1 MPALLFLFTII
12 SAAFRKSVRAN
23 IFLFVIAFAF
33 CSSGYANDA
42 PSDTIEAGEKTTARP
57 TIRFLLTFDDGPSI
71 STNANPTLSILDDL
85 SHNSVQSG
93 IKAIFFVQTR
103 AVNGGGT
110 ALGRQIM
117 QRENAEGHVLGFHT
131 ATARHANHRYLT
143 AEEFEQSLVDGIAD
157 ITAITGVAPKLVR
170 PPFWNYD
177 QRTFSFYE
185 KHGLHVLLTDLSAND
200 GKTIG
205 VNFSLRRRSYL
216 LAELTKV
223 RDQIHV
229 DALAPV
235 NGDIPIIVCFHDI
248 NTYTARHM
256 QEYLEI
262 LMDSARELGL
272 RTAAKPFYDDRH
284 DIELAA
290 LSRTVRDGSDVVRIP
305 GFWNWLWQ

>member
-1 MPALLFLFTII
+1 MPPLLFLFTVI
-12 SAAFRKSVRAN
+12 SAISRKSAHAN
-23 IFLFVIAFAF
+23 IFLLVAGFA
-33 CSSGYANDA
+33 CYSLGYANDV
-42 PSDTIEAGEKTTARP
+42 PSGPVAAGEKMTAQP

-71 STNANPTLSILDDL
+71 STDANPTLSILDDL
-85 SHNSVQSG
+85 SRNPVQSG

-103 AVNGGGT
+103 AANGGGT

-177 QRTFSFYE
+177 QRTFSVYE

-223 RDQIHV
+223 RDQIH
-229 DALAPV
+229 AGTLAPI
-235 NGDIPIIVCFHDI
+235 NADIPIIVCFHDI

-290 LSRTVRDGSDVVRIP
+290 LSKTLRDGSHVVRIP